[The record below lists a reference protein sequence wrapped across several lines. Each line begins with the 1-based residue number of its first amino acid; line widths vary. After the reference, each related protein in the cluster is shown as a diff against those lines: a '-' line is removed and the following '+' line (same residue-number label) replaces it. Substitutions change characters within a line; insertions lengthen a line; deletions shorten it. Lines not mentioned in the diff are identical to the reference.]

1 AYYCVTGHPSGDY
14 IF

>member
-1 AYYCVTGHPSGDY
+1 AYYCATGHPSGDY